1 MKAIESFSV
10 SESFGLK
17 DLNLDEIENI
27 NGGATA
33 SIGSCT
39 NIGSVIIDGLN
50 GPILTGA
57 VGPTNPPI
65 SGGQPS
71 GPVVISGPSGGS
83 GGSSVK

>member
-33 SIGSCT
+33 SIGSCA

-65 SGGQPS
+65 SG
-71 GPVVISGPSGGS
+71 PVVISGPSGGS
-83 GGSSVK
+83 GGSSGK